1 MANELARYEADG
13 TEVVLTDDDIRWVL
27 AKNQNVTNEELKL
40 FVELCVAH
48 RLNPFIREAYIVK
61 YGDQPASLLIGKD
74 VWVKRAA
81 RNPRYQGHQAGVT
94 FIGQDGK
101 IRRRE
106 GSMLLDGEFLIG
118 GWAKVYIK
126 GYQVPLYD
134 EVGFDEYA
142 GKKKDGT
149 LNSQWTKM
157 PGTMIRKCALVHV
170 LREAFPDEFGGC
182 YDAAEMGVESPE
194 YEQADDAVQLGGG
207 TVEIQSDGGTVERIP
222 VYEEPMDGWNGM
234 TDEQKDA
241 FVAEVAAR
249 EYEPTPAELRAEI
262 RDMRKDYDPGW
273 EAF

>member
-13 TEVVLTDDDIRWVL
+13 QEIVLTDDDIRWVL
-27 AKNQNVTNEELKL
+27 AKNQNVTNEEMKL

-48 RLNPFIREAYIVK
+48 RLNPFTREAYIVK
-61 YGDQPASLLIGKD
+61 YGNQPASLLIGKD
-74 VWVKRAA
+74 VWLKRAM
-81 RNPRYQGHQAGVT
+81 RNPRYRGHQAGVT

-106 GSMLLDGEFLIG
+106 GSMVLDGEFLIG
-118 GWAKVYIK
+118 GWAKVYLA

-134 EVGFDEYA
+134 EVSFDEYA

-157 PGTMIRKCALVHV
+157 PGTMTRKVALVHV

-194 YEQADDAVQLGGG
+194 YERPDDVVNLGGDSVTIESRDGTVTQRVPIFQDDAERMAFVDEVA
-207 TVEIQSDGGTVERIP
+207 TREPTADERWDDGVVGP
-222 VYEEPMDGWNGM
+222 M
-234 TDEQKDA
+234 TDEQ
-241 FVAEVAAR
+241 
-249 EYEPTPAELRAEI
+249 
-262 RDMRKDYDPGW
+262 W